1 MLPEYLR
8 DARIGIL
15 GFGVNH
21 QALVRWLVEHGA
33 SEIVIYD
40 ESESARERIA
50 AQGLPVEHVV
60 GPDAFE
66 QLDVEVLFR
75 SPGIPPDRL
84 ELVQAREAG
93 VHITSQLNLFFEL
106 CQAKIIGVTGSKG
119 KGTTSTLIAKMLEA
133 GSSESTV
140 YLAGN
145 IGSDPF
151 EFLDKLRPTDRVV
164 LELSSFQLIDIEH
177 SPHIAVVLGITSDH
191 LEYHKTQPAYVEAKT
206 PIVRFQTEADHA
218 ILSAENSESLAF
230 AELTRATVHYSAT
243 ALPVEDGVHVHEGN
257 FVQQVPGQSA
267 EIVASTSDVQLL
279 GEHNL
284 GNAAA
289 AIVVAKLCGVHNT
302 AIQEALRSFTGL
314 PHRIQLVHESAGV
327 RWYDDSIA
335 TNNGAVIA
343 AIRSFQA
350 PILLIAGGSTKDL
363 DYSELGSVIAS
374 SNVKQLL
381 LIGQTAAEIAQAAE
395 QHDYPTDRIF
405 FAGTLDKAV
414 EEAVSQS
421 QDGDVVL
428 LSPASA
434 SFDQFPNYKVRG
446 DQFAAL
452 ARATQIGGKDDGSR

>member
-106 CQAKIIGVTGSKG
+106 CPAKIIGVTGSKG

-145 IGSDPF
+145 IGSDPLSF
-151 EFLDKLRPTDRVV
+151 SISCVRPTV
-164 LELSSFQLIDIEH
+164 L
-177 SPHIAVVLGITSDH
+177 
-191 LEYHKTQPAYVEAKT
+191 Y
-206 PIVRFQTEADHA
+206 
-218 ILSAENSESLAF
+218 
-230 AELTRATVHYSAT
+230 
-243 ALPVEDGVHVHEGN
+243 
-257 FVQQVPGQSA
+257 
-267 EIVASTSDVQLL
+267 
-279 GEHNL
+279 
-284 GNAAA
+284 
-289 AIVVAKLCGVHNT
+289 
-302 AIQEALRSFTGL
+302 
-314 PHRIQLVHESAGV
+314 
-327 RWYDDSIA
+327 
-335 TNNGAVIA
+335 
-343 AIRSFQA
+343 
-350 PILLIAGGSTKDL
+350 
-363 DYSELGSVIAS
+363 
-374 SNVKQLL
+374 
-381 LIGQTAAEIAQAAE
+381 
-395 QHDYPTDRIF
+395 
-405 FAGTLDKAV
+405 
-414 EEAVSQS
+414 
-421 QDGDVVL
+421 
-428 LSPASA
+428 
-434 SFDQFPNYKVRG
+434 
-446 DQFAAL
+446 
-452 ARATQIGGKDDGSR
+452 